1 MRMELEVIEEGEER
15 EETSRTTR
23 SMQIETGDMTP
34 MISTPIDSRMLPPS
48 MIREVGLVG
57 NSVEWVVGS
66 LDSIETGWVFSQITT
81 ICSSD
86 PLGHEQEP
94 KLLLKLCTLRN

>member
-57 NSVEWVVGS
+57 NSV
-66 LDSIETGWVFSQITT
+66 
-81 ICSSD
+81 
-86 PLGHEQEP
+86 
-94 KLLLKLCTLRN
+94 KLLQYAALTPLATSKSLNYC